1 VQPLKISSKNR
12 VIANFRHSQ
21 NPNPSKLQ
29 MKSNFLGTFCALASV
44 ISLTA
49 TTARAD
55 ISTSIPA
62 HRAASDTAAQE
73 DEADKAPPTPAVKR
87 PSTPAPVMNSIE
99 LETFNLVNKYRQSR
113 NLPLLVADP
122 AISAEAKAHS
132 ERMARSGQMSH
143 DGFNERVTSVSKT
156 IIYRK
161 AAENVAYNMGYGK
174 PDLVAVQGWIES
186 PGHQRNMVGP
196 YDLTGIGV
204 AKNDKGVYYFT
215 QIFIRKA
222 YYVADAD

>member
-1 VQPLKISSKNR
+1 
-12 VIANFRHSQ
+12 
-21 NPNPSKLQ
+21 
-29 MKSNFLGTFCALASV
+29 MKSNFLGTLCVLATV
-44 ISLTA
+44 NGLTV

-55 ISTSIPA
+55 ISTSIPS
-62 HRAASDTAAQE
+62 HRPAIDTNAQA
-73 DEADKAPPTPAVKR
+73 DEADETPQTPAVKR
-87 PSTPAPVMNSIE
+87 PAPPAPVMNRLE

-113 NLPLLVADP
+113 NLPPLVADS

-132 ERMARSGQMSH
+132 EQMAKSGQMSH

-156 IIYRK
+156 IVYRK

-186 PGHQRNMVGP
+186 PRHQHNMLGQ

-204 AKNDKGVYYFT
+204 AKNAKGEYYFT

>member
-1 VQPLKISSKNR
+1 MR
-12 VIANFRHSQ
+12 
-21 NPNPSKLQ
+21 
-29 MKSNFLGTFCALASV
+29 SNFLGTLCVLATV
-44 ISLTA
+44 IGLTA
-49 TTARAD
+49 TIAHAD
-55 ISTSIPA
+55 ISTSIPSN
-62 HRAASDTAAQE
+62 RPVIDAATEEEEPAQ
-73 DEADKAPPTPAVKR
+73 TPAVSPR
-87 PSTPAPVMNSIE
+87 PSTPAPVMNSLE

-113 NLPLLVADP
+113 NLPPLVADS

-132 ERMARSGQMSH
+132 EQMAKSGQMSH

-156 IIYRK
+156 IVYRK

-186 PGHQRNMVGP
+186 PGHQHNMVGQ

-204 AKNDKGVYYFT
+204 AKNAKGEYYFT

>member
-1 VQPLKISSKNR
+1 MAT
-12 VIANFRHSQ
+12 VI
-21 NPNPSKLQ
+21 
-29 MKSNFLGTFCALASV
+29 G
-44 ISLTA
+44 LTA

-55 ISTSIPA
+55 ISTSMPSQRPA
-62 HRAASDTAAQE
+62 IDTNAQ
-73 DEADKAPPTPAVKR
+73 DEVNETRQTPAVKR
-87 PSTPAPVMNSIE
+87 PATPAPVMNSLE

-113 NLPLLVADP
+113 NLPPLVADS

-132 ERMARSGQMSH
+132 EQMAKSGQMSH

-156 IIYRK
+156 IVYRK

-186 PGHQRNMVGP
+186 PGHQHNMVGQ

-204 AKNDKGVYYFT
+204 AKNARGEYYFT

>member
-1 VQPLKISSKNR
+1 
-12 VIANFRHSQ
+12 
-21 NPNPSKLQ
+21 
-29 MKSNFLGTFCALASV
+29 MKFNFLGTICALASV

-55 ISTSIPA
+55 ISTNSMPSHRPA
-62 HRAASDTAAQE
+62 IDTAAQE
-73 DEADKAPPTPAVKR
+73 DEADETPQAPAVKR
-87 PSTPAPVMNSIE
+87 PSTPAPVMNSVE
-99 LETFNLVNKYRQSR
+99 VETFNLVNKYRQSR
-113 NLPLLVADP
+113 NLPPLTMDS
-122 AISAEAKAHS
+122 AIVAEARAHS
-132 ERMARSGQMSH
+132 EQMAKLGQMSH

-186 PGHQRNMVGP
+186 PGHQKNMVGP

>member
-1 VQPLKISSKNR
+1 
-12 VIANFRHSQ
+12 
-21 NPNPSKLQ
+21 
-29 MKSNFLGTFCALASV
+29 MKSNFLGTFFALASV

-55 ISTSIPA
+55 ISTSIPS
-62 HRAASDTAAQE
+62 HRPAIDTAAQE
-73 DEADKAPPTPAVKR
+73 DEADETPQTPAVKR
-87 PSTPAPVMNSIE
+87 PATPAPVMNSIE
-99 LETFNLVNKYRQSR
+99 LETFNLVNKYRQTH
-113 NLPLLVADP
+113 NLPPLVVDP

-132 ERMARSGQMSH
+132 EQMARSGHMSH

-156 IIYRK
+156 IVYRK

-186 PGHQRNMVGP
+186 PGHKRNMVGP

-204 AKNDKGVYYFT
+204 AKNGRGEYYFT

-222 YYVADAD
+222 FYVKDAD

>member
-1 VQPLKISSKNR
+1 VQPFKISSNKC

-21 NPNPSKLQ
+21 NPNPSNLQ
-29 MKSNFLGTFCALASV
+29 MKFNFLGTFCALASV

-55 ISTSIPA
+55 ISTSIPS
-62 HRAASDTAAQE
+62 HRASIDTAAQQ
-73 DEADKAPPTPAVKR
+73 DEADETPQAPAVKR
-87 PSTPAPVMNSIE
+87 PATPAPVMNSVE
-99 LETFNLVNKYRQSR
+99 LETFKLVNQYRQSH
-113 NLPLLVADP
+113 NLPPLTMDS
-122 AISAEAKAHS
+122 AIVVEARAHS

-186 PGHQRNMVGP
+186 PGHQKNMVGP

>member
-1 VQPLKISSKNR
+1 
-12 VIANFRHSQ
+12 
-21 NPNPSKLQ
+21 
-29 MKSNFLGTFCALASV
+29 MKYGFLGTFCLAAT
-44 ISLTA
+44 ILGIAA

-55 ISTSIPA
+55 TSISIPA
-62 HRAASDTAAQE
+62 DGSISAATGQENPPVTATPTKRAYNNPQSTSTAVLTRLELDTY
-73 DEADKAPPTPAVKR
+73 
-87 PSTPAPVMNSIE
+87 
-99 LETFNLVNKYRQSR
+99 NLVNKYRQSR
-113 NLPLLVADP
+113 NLPPLTMDS
-122 AISAEAKAHS
+122 AIVAEARAHS
-132 ERMARSGQMSH
+132 EQMAKLGQMSH

-186 PGHQRNMVGP
+186 PGHQRNMVGQ

-204 AKNDKGVYYFT
+204 SKNAKGQYYFT

-222 YYVADAD
+222 YYAADAD